1 MLEMAKQEKS
11 KKSYV
16 VPCSS
21 GLRDAVAALAEVNG
35 VNTADIARSVMLLV
49 SNRAIRAYPDPGEPL
64 PNDRE
69 EVILK
74 TGPNA
79 GKPWRRKPRLQ
90 VRLPAGYEV
99 VDIRKALALA
109 LALDAGSLEVVLK
122 DSNHKRIEDR
132 LESAEGK
139 VKRLTSA
146 LSAISYQP
154 IERGIETKADALYV
168 LGFHPHSRPTRADIK
183 ARFRMLAQIYHPDA
197 IFGDTRRM
205 SQLNAAIS
213 FLRNR
218 IS

>member
-1 MLEMAKQEKS
+1 MAQKRKS

-21 GLRDAVAALAEVNG
+21 GFRDAVAALAEVNG
-35 VNTADIARSVMLLV
+35 LNTADIARSVMLLV
-49 SNRAIRAYPDPGEPL
+49 PNETIRAYPDPGEPL

-74 TGPNA
+74 TGLNA

-90 VRLPAGYEV
+90 VRLPAGYSII
-99 VDIRKALALA
+99 DIRRALGLALA
-109 LALDAGSLEVVLK
+109 LNAGSLKVVLE
-122 DSNHKRIEDR
+122 DTNHPRIEDR
-132 LESAEGK
+132 LEVAEGNIE
-139 VKRLTSA
+139 RLTSA

-154 IERGIETKADALYV
+154 IERGVETNADALYV

-197 IFGDTRRM
+197 IFGDTYRM
-205 SQLNAAIS
+205 GQLNAAIS
-213 FLRNR
+213 FLRKR

>member
-1 MLEMAKQEKS
+1 MAHKGKS

-49 SNRAIRAYPDPGEPL
+49 PNGAIRAYPDPGEPL

-74 TGPNA
+74 TGINA

-90 VRLPAGYEV
+90 VRLPAGYEI
-99 VDIRKALALA
+99 VDIRRALGLALA
-109 LALDAGSLEVVLK
+109 LNAGTLEVVLK
-122 DSNHKRIEDR
+122 DINHPRIEDR
-132 LESAEGK
+132 LESAEGNI
-139 VKRLTSA
+139 KRLTSA

-168 LGFHPHSRPTRADIK
+168 LGFHPHSRPTRADVK
-183 ARFRMLAQIYHPDA
+183 NRFRMLAQIYHPDA
-197 IFGDTRRM
+197 IFGDTHRM

-213 FLRNR
+213 FLRKR